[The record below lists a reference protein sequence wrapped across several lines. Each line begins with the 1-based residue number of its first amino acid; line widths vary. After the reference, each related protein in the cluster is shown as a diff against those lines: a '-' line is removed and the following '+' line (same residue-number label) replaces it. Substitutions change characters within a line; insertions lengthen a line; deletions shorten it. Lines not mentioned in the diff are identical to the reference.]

1 MAISAAIFFLVTACT
16 ALHLSACSQVK
27 VLHDGGSNMGICAG
41 NTYARWRE
49 VCCEDGSILTPGDP
63 SMQCCGGRVFV
74 PKHFSCCNGSLFH
87 EPGLSCCNGIP
98 YNPVNSSCCLGRVTN
113 ISEMVSDCCESVAYN
128 PVTQVCC
135 DGHIHPLLPHSDC
148 CHTELYDTETK
159 LCCGH
164 LSSRVVVDRPS
175 KHHVCCGNISYN
187 KCNQDC
193 TAQLKVVDIDNS
205 CQEKPLG
212 SEDQVIFQLSTVKR
226 MDRALCSRT
235 GDYLKNCGWD
245 CWFDPGTERC
255 CVNMT
260 SHSGQPYGHGQ
271 TCCEGNLTS
280 TPGLPEGKCCGSVG
294 YDPRT
299 HICCGGQLSG
309 KAPDKLECCGVEPYS
324 VLDPYTLCCNGELY
338 TNDISGYEGWE
349 CAEEGPYY
357 PPLDTKCGSILYN
370 EPGQHCCGHQT
381 YHPEKDLC
389 CEGHRW
395 RGERRPGM
403 ECCGALPYDSADP
416 HLRCCSGNLHKLRGL
431 KRDRVGCCGTH
442 LITDGRQ
449 QQCCTSPDMQLPYPR
464 QSGFSCCGHF
474 YYNASQHSCCAG
486 LLRGHPGKASIP
498 LAGNSRS
505 CELLTLDNLKT
516 HDLCNKAVGNS
527 VFVGTVE
534 SMAVRN
540 GTRHVALSRVLTSRR
555 NNVTLLGSLKM
566 LSLDHCGCPPLTL
579 GRQYLWISK
588 GTTWIMVD
596 LSAIHSPV
604 HALLSRC
611 CL

>member
-1 MAISAAIFFLVTACT
+1 
-16 ALHLSACSQVK
+16 
-27 VLHDGGSNMGICAG
+27 MGICAG

-74 PKHFSCCNGSLFH
+74 PKHFSCCSGSLFH

-148 CHTELYDTETK
+148 CHKELFDTETK
-159 LCCGH
+159 LCCGR

-187 KCNQDC
+187 HSP
-193 TAQLKVVDIDNS
+193 LKS
-205 CQEKPLG
+205 P
-212 SEDQVIFQLSTVKR
+212 
-226 MDRALCSRT
+226 
-235 GDYLKNCGWD
+235 W
-245 CWFDPGTERC
+245 TERC
-255 CVNMT
+255 VA
-260 SHSGQPYGHGQ
+260 GR
-271 TCCEGNLTS
+271 
-280 TPGLPEGKCCGSVG
+280 GLPEGKCCGSVG

-299 HICCGGQLSG
+299 HICCGGQLSE
-309 KAPDKLECCGVEPYS
+309 KTPDKLEC
-324 VLDPYTLCCNGELY
+324 
-338 TNDISGYEGWE
+338 
-349 CAEEGPYY
+349 AEDGPYY

-381 YHPEKDLC
+381 YRPEKDLC

-403 ECCGALPYDSADP
+403 GCCGALPYDSADP

-431 KRDRVGCCGTH
+431 NRDRVGCCGTH
-442 LITDGRQ
+442 LITDRRQ
-449 QQCCTSPDMQLPYPR
+449 QQCCSSPDMQLPYPR
-464 QSGFSCCGHF
+464 QPGFSCCGHF

-498 LAGNSRS
+498 IAGNNLS

-516 HDLCNKAVGNS
+516 HDLCNKTVENS

-540 GTRHVALSRVLTSRR
+540 RTRHVALSRVLTSRR

-604 HALLSRC
+604 HSLLSRC
-611 CL
+611 YL